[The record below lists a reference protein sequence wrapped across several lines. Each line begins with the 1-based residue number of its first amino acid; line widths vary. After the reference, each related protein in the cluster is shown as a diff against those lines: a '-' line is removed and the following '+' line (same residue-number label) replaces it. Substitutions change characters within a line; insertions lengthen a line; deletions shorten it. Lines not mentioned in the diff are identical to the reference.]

1 MLNNLNL
8 KNQLNLDIN
17 FDLRSPNTID
27 GKYPLVIF
35 SHGFKSYR
43 NWGFIPFLC
52 EKLSKNYITVN
63 FDFSLNGVIDQEKVV
78 FDSEIFRKNTVTQQI
93 SDLNLLID
101 YLVEILTPTTYFNGE
116 IILLGHSLGGATST
130 ILTKTRKDIN
140 KIILLASISQINRN
154 TDRQKDLWRQT
165 GYMELTAQ
173 PNNQKLYLDYTYQN
187 DKDINFTKNEIIE
200 NVISFQNPMLIVHG
214 NQDFTVKLNEAE
226 DIYNSRINAG
236 LKDIT
241 KLLILEKCNH
251 TFNVKLKDSYSVEN
265 SDNNHEN
272 NRKKHLE
279 NNLILKELIE
289 NLEVFLQ
296 TNEIK

>member
-1 MLNNLNL
+1 MLNNLNI

-17 FDLRSPNTID
+17 FDLRSPNTTV
-27 GKYPLVIF
+27 GKYPLIIF
-35 SHGFKSYR
+35 AHGFKSFR
-43 NWGFIPFLC
+43 NWGFIPYLC

-78 FDSEIFRKNTVTQQI
+78 FDSEIFRKNTVSQQI
-93 SDLNLLID
+93 TDLNLLID
-101 YLVEILTPTTYFNGE
+101 YLIEILTPTDYFNGE
-116 IILLGHSLGGATST
+116 IILVGHSLGGATSI
-130 ILTKTRKDIN
+130 ILTKLRKDIN

-154 TDRQKDLWRQT
+154 TERQKELWRQT

-173 PNNQKLYLDYTYQN
+173 PNNQKLLLDYSYQN

-200 NVISFQNPMLIVHG
+200 NSINFSNPMLIVHG
-214 NQDFTVKLNEAE
+214 SQDFTVKLNEAE
-226 DIYNSRINAG
+226 DIYNARIKNG
-236 LKDIT
+236 LEDNT

-251 TFNVKLKDSYSVEN
+251 TFNVKLKESNSIEN
-265 SDNNHEN
+265 
-272 NRKKHLE
+272 LE
-279 NNLILKELIE
+279 KNLILKELIE